1 MPMLNQAL
9 QFVLQNLVNLFLIA
23 LLLRF
28 YMQWVRVPF
37 HNPFAQFVIK
47 LTDFAV
53 RPLRRVIPGLF
64 GVDMGTLLLAL
75 VLEFILLLALYGL
88 DGYPFLAAGSKV
100 LPAFLLLAVV
110 RLASLGIYTLIGLV
124 LVMAVL
130 SMVNPL
136 SSLMPVFAALAA
148 PLLRP
153 FRRLI
158 PPIANFDL
166 SPLAFLLVC
175 QLIIMVPLAWLEGVA
190 RSMM

>member
-1 MPMLNQAL
+1 MLNQAL

>member
-1 MPMLNQAL
+1 MLNQAL
-9 QFVLQNLVNLFLIA
+9 QFVLQNIVNLFLIA

-28 YMQWVRVPF
+28 YMQWARVPF
-37 HNPFAQFVIK
+37 HNPFAQFVVK

-75 VLEFILLLALYGL
+75 VLEFVLLLALFGL
-88 DGYPFLAAGSKV
+88 EGYPFAAAGSKV
-100 LPAFLLLAVV
+100 LPGFVLLAVV
-110 RLASLGIYTLIGLV
+110 RLSSLAVYTLIGLV
-124 LVMAVL
+124 VVMAVL

-136 SSLMPVFAALAA
+136 SPLMPVFAALAA

-153 FRRLI
+153 FRRLL

-166 SPLAFLLVC
+166 SPLVFLLVC
-175 QLIIMVPLAWLEGVA
+175 QLIIMLPLAWLERVA

>member
-1 MPMLNQAL
+1 MLNQAL

-28 YMQWVRVPF
+28 YMQLVRVPF

-75 VLEFILLLALYGL
+75 VLEFILLLVLYGL
-88 DGYPFLAAGSKV
+88 DGYPFLAAGSRV
-100 LPAFLLLAVV
+100 MPAFILLAVV
-110 RLASLGIYTLIGLV
+110 RLTSLGIYTLIGLV

-136 SSLMPVFAALAA
+136 SPLMSVFDALAA

-153 FRRLI
+153 FRRWI

-175 QLIIMVPLAWLEGVA
+175 QLIIMVPLAWMEGLA

>member
-1 MPMLNQAL
+1 MLNQAL

-28 YMQWVRVPF
+28 YMQLVRVPF

-88 DGYPFLAAGSKV
+88 DGYPFLAAGSRV
-100 LPAFLLLAVV
+100 MPAFILLAVV
-110 RLASLGIYTLIGLV
+110 RLTSLGIYTLIGLV

-136 SSLMPVFAALAA
+136 SPLMSVFDALAA

-153 FRRLI
+153 FRRWI

-175 QLIIMVPLAWLEGVA
+175 QLIIMVPLAWMEGLA

>member
-1 MPMLNQAL
+1 MLNQAL

-28 YMQWVRVPF
+28 YMQWGRVPF

-136 SSLMPVFAALAA
+136 SPLMSVFSARAA